1 MSHALASPKLC
12 GTADVKSW
20 TPAQRFHSN
29 IIIMRSCNG
38 FLFTIGPHH
47 GNETTPKT
55 EHDNI
60 IGRRTQFEF
69 HVCLQR

>member
-29 IIIMRSCNG
+29 IIMCTGNG
-38 FLFTIGPHH
+38 FLSTIGPHH

-60 IGRRTQFEF
+60 IGRTQFEF
-69 HVCLQR
+69 HLYLQR